1 MTGRPIVTAAEM
13 RAAEQAAID
22 SGTPVETLMDR
33 AGTAAAEAIWRH
45 AGPLP
50 TLILCGPGNNGGDGY
65 VIARRL
71 AERGM
76 AVSVAALADPASP
89 AAKSARAAWA
99 GPVVPLDEAE
109 SAPLLVDALFGTGLS
124 RPLDPAVADG
134 LGRLAREA
142 RVRVAI
148 DLASGAAT
156 DDGHILSPVP
166 DFDLTITFA
175 ALKPSH
181 LLQPAARHMGRL
193 VVADIGLDAETR
205 LGEIARP
212 KLRRPGPDDY
222 KYSRGYVALVAG
234 EMPGAIALA
243 AGAAARSGAGY
254 VRLIAGEMLPAVPAA
269 VVQSRGEAAIL
280 LEDERIGAVV
290 VGPGLGRDRRAKTRL
305 DIALHCG
312 RPLVL
317 DADALVLIAGR
328 RPPLALPHVPILTP
342 HAGEFARLWSGGEGS
357 KIEEARAAATAWGA
371 VIVFKGP
378 DTVVAAP
385 DGRAAIAAVP
395 STLAT
400 AGTGDVLT
408 GAIAAM
414 RACGLEP
421 FEAACAAVW
430 LHARAAELAGPVLV
444 ADDLLRHL
452 PAAAASCL

>member
-1 MTGRPIVTAAEM
+1 VSGRPIVTAAEM

-22 SGTPVETLMDR
+22 GGTPVETLMDR
-33 AGTAAAEAIWRH
+33 AGTAAAEAIWRY

-50 TLILCGPGNNGGDGY
+50 TLVLCGPGNNGGDGY

-76 AVSVAALADPASP
+76 AVAVAALAEPASS
-89 AAKSARAAWA
+89 AAKGARAAWT
-99 GPVVPLDEAE
+99 GPVVPLDEAKP
-109 SAPLLVDALFGTGLS
+109 APLLVDALFGTGLS
-124 RPLDPAVADG
+124 RPLDAAAAEALAG
-134 LGRLAREA
+134 LAAGA
-142 RVRVAI
+142 RVRAAV
-148 DLASGAAT
+148 DLPSGIAT
-156 DDGHILSPVP
+156 DDGHVLSLVP
-166 DFDLTITFA
+166 NFDLTITFA

-193 VVADIGLDAETR
+193 VLADIGLRVESR
-205 LGEIARP
+205 LNEIARP

-222 KYSRGYVALVAG
+222 KYSRGYVAVLAG
-234 EMPGAIALA
+234 EMPGASALT

-254 VRLIAGEMLPAVPAA
+254 VRLVSGETLPAVPAA
-269 VVQSRGEAAIL
+269 VVQSRGEPANL
-280 LEDERIGAVV
+280 LEDDRIGAVAI
-290 VGPGLGRDRRAKTRL
+290 GPGLGRDRRARTRL

-328 RPPLALPHVPILTP
+328 GRPLALAHVPILTP

-357 KIEEARAAATAWGA
+357 KIAEARAAAAAWGA

-385 DGRAAIAAVP
+385 DGRAAVAAVP

-408 GAIAAM
+408 GVIAAM
-414 RACGLEP
+414 RAAGLEP
-421 FEAACAAVW
+421 FEAACAAIW
-430 LHARAAELAGPVLV
+430 LHARAAELAGPALI